1 MYPYPYCNVYHRR
14 LPDLGDY
21 RVCGIF
27 NAFQP
32 LIVDRYE
39 DEPIVLHREEE
50 YKAYGVGIV
59 KVDEVVAD

>member
-1 MYPYPYCNVYHRR
+1 MPPSSLCNVYHRH

-32 LIVDRYE
+32 LIVDRNK

-50 YKAYGVGIV
+50 YKAYGVSVV
-59 KVDEVVAD
+59 KEDEVIAD